1 MNRKLIS
8 VLIVFAL
15 LLSVQNVIGPATT
28 SAGSSGGSGSSGGGG
43 GSKSVDIDRLLK
55 AVQDGKK
62 NKPAKFEELKT
73 ILWKDPITNE
83 NYTLPT
89 VLMYYKGNNTT
100 VSRTE
105 PVEIMTVVTNN
116 NPLEMRRML
125 DLYLDVKDPGSSEY
139 RHINSWPEKIQT
151 NEYDAKNGTIR
162 IWSML
167 PSFAY
172 LTKTGEVKVRVNVSD
187 QVNKW
192 STSSYADSPYV
203 KPPFYSELVFNVTNS
218 LPKMSSF
225 NVTPAGLVRYNDP
238 IEYKANI
245 EDKDG
250 DLLNVTLHILD
261 DNATEI
267 RNETINIKPG
277 PVSFKA
283 NEYGFFT
290 EADAGRNFSYYYS
303 YDDGIDFVSRDP
315 EVPIEGPSIKK
326 GAKLFVDKLDF
337 TSSSE
342 NYYWWDK
349 YGFSVR
355 AKNMN
360 PETYEVSF
368 TLCTR
373 TDGSEWSTM
382 ETKPEMIGS
391 DLVVVHFNETQH
403 PFKVTDAGKTFYYRV
418 KYSEY
423 DQTGKDAMEKTGKRI
438 NAKVVPYKIYDPVM
452 MLSLLL
458 MLFMVTLSGL
468 FMERILQKG
477 VEAHERASVKSAGGK
492 KKRQDKS
499 GKGIADSIMK
509 MLKRG

>member
-218 LPKMSSF
+218 LPKMSGF

-245 EDKDG
+245 DDKDG

-303 YDDGIDFVSRDP
+303 YDDGIDFVSKDP

-337 TSSSE
+337 TGTSE
-342 NYYWWDK
+342 NYYWWNK

-373 TDGSEWSTM
+373 TDGNQWNTI
-382 ETKPEMIGS
+382 ETKKEMIGPNP
-391 DLVVVHFNETQH
+391 VVVHFNETQ
-403 PFKVTDAGKTFYYRV
+403 PFKVTDAGKNFYYRV

-423 DQTGKDAMEKTGKRI
+423 DQSGHDSKENRGAKI
-438 NAKVVPYKIYDPVM
+438 NPKVVPYKIYDPVM
-452 MLSLLL
+452 LLNMLL
-458 MLFMVTLSGL
+458 MLFIVTISGL
-468 FMERILQKG
+468 LLERVLQKG
-477 VEAHERASVKSAGGK
+477 VEAHEHVSGKSAGGK
-492 KKRQDKS
+492 EKEQGKT